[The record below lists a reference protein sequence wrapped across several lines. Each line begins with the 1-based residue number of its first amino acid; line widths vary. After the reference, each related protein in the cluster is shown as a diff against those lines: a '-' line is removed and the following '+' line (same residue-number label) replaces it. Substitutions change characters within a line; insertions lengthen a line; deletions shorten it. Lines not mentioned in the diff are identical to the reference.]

1 MIYLRASEN
10 GVTMADQKD
19 RIQPLAL
26 PDNQPLGSFDA
37 QEQQEIAQ
45 EIESIISGSMVRD
58 EASLA
63 AFRPRKKG
71 IFFVLTVNSVLA
83 TLVAGFI
90 LLSQWYFTG
99 RIEAQ
104 REESSRRFSNEGLLV
119 AKLLENSRKQ
129 LEAKN
134 QEIQSIQ
141 QEMERLNTEKST
153 LAANFDNQV
162 AQRESALK
170 AQLAQELEAERAR
183 LRAQGISEND
193 IAQRLAALEKTK
205 AQEFDAALAKF
216 RQESQAQLE
225 SRTRELADLQSRLS
239 RAQEEENQARLA
251 LAKAAEDREA
261 ALKTQISDQT
271 RALERLNREREI
283 QSQFTRQV
291 DGALQD
297 VRSKVA
303 ELDFRGAEAGLTA
316 LDVYL
321 RGVTAETTGFT
332 ADQARTLQTLSGSLR
347 TALQEAG
354 NRSLLAADPRYESFK
369 VQAQEALNTTGNAR
383 EQALLK
389 AAGEIPEVLGI
400 VTALGSLRQGAE
412 TTAREAQVRQLLTA
426 SAALAPEEGLRVLL
440 RGLTPEAVRS
450 TADQVLT
457 RSLEGLRAPALE
469 NQNLLTRE
477 LDEVRALQAEL
488 TRQNQDLQTRLSA
501 ASAELEAARLAL
513 AEKPGVDPAALAQ
526 LDEMKKTSEQLYARL
541 AVLEEQQVGL
551 SEENTALTAERDR
564 LQGLLTESEKTV
576 EALKAAAADPEAL
589 QTALAEASK
598 LQTALEEALRENQK
612 LTVTLEEGQAET
624 EKLRT
629 DLAQL
634 QVQSREWEK
643 FAAAYVTL
651 VPELLALAEASETAA
666 VEAGRNRLAKVF
678 QSQEGVR
685 LFPNFPEVLE
695 SLAEAQRKVAE
706 KARGAA
712 QPQIVEKVVEVPADP
727 LPIREK
733 AFDEVLTATR
743 YLAGASPTAG
753 LDQKSLEQLSRED
766 PKFRKVVES
775 IQELSRKGI
784 TESALKTAEFTLF
797 GPLVSFSGSRGV
809 VEALS
814 SVAPEEGQAVQI
826 RMPGRNGETL
836 AAGKVTAVKG
846 KRVDIEVTQR
856 VEGKAPPASGQVVF
870 LEVR

>member
-1 MIYLRASEN
+1 
-10 GVTMADQKD
+10 MADQKD

-389 AAGEIPEVLGI
+389 AAGEIPEVWGI